1 MNKEQEQFPTKVDR
15 NVYPEPEWRF
25 KNSKIAITYKD
36 SEPDFPPPKA
46 APENA
51 PNILVVLLDDVG
63 FGWPSV
69 NGGLVEMPTAE
80 RIAAN
85 GLQYSQFHTTAL
97 CSPTRAALLTGRNHH
112 TVSTGVI
119 QESATGFP
127 GYCGIIPKSC
137 ATVAE
142 LLKQNGYICG
152 WWGKNH
158 NVPDNQTSPAGPFN
172 NWPNFMGFDYFY
184 GFIGGET
191 DQFYPALYRNLEAVK
206 RPKTPEEGYHLT
218 TDLTDDCIAWIR
230 KQKSIAPD
238 RPFFAYFATGA
249 AHAPHQPPLSW
260 RGRHEGKFDMGWD
273 EYRKQVHQRQLDMDV
288 IPKGTKLTKRP
299 DQIPAWNDQNEEA
312 KRLYARQAENYAD
325 FLEHTDYEVGRIVD
339 ALGSM
344 KELDNTLVIYIL
356 GDNGSSAEGT
366 LTGTP
371 NELLCLNGM
380 QPTFDEVMRHYD
392 DWGKPGTS
400 PHYAVG
406 WAWAG
411 DAPFQWTK
419 QIASHFGGTRNGM
432 VIQWPIRIEDKGG
445 KRSQFHHCIDIA
457 PTILEVVGIS
467 EPTSVNG
474 IAQKPIEG
482 VSMAY
487 TFPRANVN
495 APSRRYQQYF
505 EMFGNRAIYYDGWM
519 ASCFHGRLPWIS
531 SGSVS
536 FENDVWELYNIAEDF
551 SQSED
556 LTDKY
561 PEKLRELQ
569 DLFMADAARY
579 NVLPLD
585 DRFAERLD
593 VTLRPS
599 FFYGRK
605 HVVFYPGMVRLPE
618 GSAPKTS
625 SVSHLITV
633 DAVIP
638 KNGAEGVLTC
648 IGGDTSGWTLYIED
662 RKLKYHYNYFD
673 VERYDVVSSEDV
685 PEGEVELQAQVI
697 CETPTPGG
705 PATVK
710 LFIDGK
716 QVAKGKLDK
725 QVPQRFGVESLDV
738 GMDALSPVNKAY
750 KTKGAFEFTGEIRSV
765 TYDFDKKAVEMT
777 AQERLR
783 MHVGMD

>member
-1 MNKEQEQFPTKVDR
+1 MGKDNYFPSKVDR

-25 KNSKIAITYKD
+25 KDAKIGITYTD
-36 SEPDFPPPKA
+36 SQPDFPPPKTP
-46 APENA
+46 PEGS
-51 PNILVVLLDDVG
+51 PNILLVLLDDVG

-69 NGGLVEMPTAE
+69 NGGLVEMSTAE
-80 RIAAN
+80 RIAKN
-85 GLQYSQFHTTAL
+85 GLQYNQFHTTAL

-112 TVSTGVI
+112 TVGTGVI
-119 QESATGFP
+119 QEQATGYP

-137 ATVAE
+137 ATVAD
-142 LLKQNGYICG
+142 LLKQNGYVTG

-158 NVPDNQTSPAGPFN
+158 NVPDNQTSPAGPFT

-218 TDLTDDCIAWIR
+218 TDLADDCIAWIR
-230 KQKSIAPD
+230 RQKSIAPD

-260 RGRHEGKFDMGWD
+260 RGRHVGKFDMGWD
-273 EYRKQVHQRQLDMDV
+273 EYRRQVHQNQLAKGI
-288 IPKGTKLTKRP
+288 IPPDTKLTERP
-299 DQIPAWNDQNEEA
+299 EQIPAWDDQNSEA
-312 KRLYARQAENYAD
+312 KRLYARQAENFAD

-339 ALGSM
+339 VLGSM
-344 KELDNTLVIYIL
+344 KELDNTLIIYIL

-366 LTGTP
+366 LTGTA
-371 NELLCLNGM
+371 NEMLCLNGM
-380 QPTFDEVMRHYD
+380 QPTFDQVESRYE

-411 DAPFQWTK
+411 DTPFQWTK

-432 VIQWPIRIEDKGG
+432 VIQWPLHIEDRGS
-445 KRSQFHHCIDIA
+445 KRFQFHHCIDIA
-457 PTILEVVGIS
+457 PTILEAVGIA
-467 EPTSVNG
+467 EPATVNG
-474 IAQKPIEG
+474 VAQRPIEG

-487 TFPRANVN
+487 TFPKQNTD

-505 EMFGNRAIYYDGWM
+505 EMFGNRALYHNGWI
-519 ASCFHGRLPWIS
+519 ASCFHGRLPWLNAAS
-531 SGSVS
+531 AP
-536 FENDVWELYNIAEDF
+536 FDQDKWELYNIAEDF

-556 LTDKY
+556 LAEKY

-605 HVVFYPGMVRLPE
+605 HIVFYPGMVRLPE

-625 SVSHLITV
+625 SVSHTITV
-633 DAVIP
+633 DAVVP
-638 KNGAEGVLTC
+638 KGGAEGVLTC
-648 IGGDTSGWTLYIED
+648 VGGNAAGWALYMDSG
-662 RKLKYHYNYFD
+662 KLKYHYNYFD
-673 VERYDVVSSEDV
+673 TEYYDVVSDEDV
-685 PEGEVELQAQVI
+685 PQGEVELQVQVI
-697 CETPTPGG
+697 CESQSPGG
-705 PATVK
+705 PATVR
-710 LFIDGK
+710 LYIDGK
-716 QVAKGKLDK
+716 QVAEGRLDK

-738 GMDALSPVNKAY
+738 GMDALSAVNKAY
-750 KTKGAFEFTGEIRSV
+750 EHKLPFSFTGEIRAV
-765 TYDFDKKAVEMT
+765 IFDFDGRITEPT
-777 AQERLR
+777 PEERFRLQI
-783 MHVGMD
+783 GMD